1 VKLKKGDRVKVIAG
15 KDLGKDGVIMRVI
28 PEKNKV
34 IVEGVN
40 IAKKHQRP
48 TRATMQGGIIDKDMP
63 IHASNVAL
71 ICGSCGATRLG
82 YRFDDQGKKIR
93 ICRKC
98 KADV

>member
-1 VKLKKGDRVKVIAG
+1 MKLKKGDRVKVIAG

-63 IHASNVAL
+63 LNASNVAL

-82 YRFDDQGKKIR
+82 YRFDDVGKKIR

>member
-28 PEKNKV
+28 PEKDKV

-63 IHASNVAL
+63 IHVSNVAL
-71 ICGSCGATRLG
+71 VCGTCGATRLG